1 MQFDYDTPLLY
12 TSPIPTKPKENMKI
26 SSYTEHRASTKN
38 IPLVVVHLV
47 AERKSETNMTRA
59 LRNDN
64 CPKCNTE
71 KQEWTGYGKWQ
82 GQSYGVSI
90 VVCVCCNTTRTTYKA
105 PTHGRT
111 PIRDDQWAK
120 NKRQYVSRCDD
131 CGIKRTI
138 TARTW
143 EELAKQTNHRCKG
156 NKLVNFIAEE
166 HKGLKGKDF
175 PKELF
180 GE

>member
-1 MQFDYDTPLLY
+1 MRITQY
-12 TSPIPTKPKENMKI
+12 TQN
-26 SSYTEHRASTKN
+26 RAMTKN
-38 IPLVVVHLV
+38 IPLAVVHMV

-64 CPKCNTE
+64 CPKCDTE

-82 GQSYGVSI
+82 GTAYGVSI
-90 VVCVCCNTTRTTYKA
+90 VVCVHCGVVRTTYKA
-105 PTHGRT
+105 STHGRT
-111 PIRDDQWAK
+111 PIRDDQW
-120 NKRQYVSRCDD
+120 NKGQRQYRSCCDD
-131 CGIKRTI
+131 CGIRRTI

-143 EELAKQTNHRCKG
+143 EDLAKQTNHRCKG

-166 HKGLKGKDF
+166 HKELKGKDF

>member
-1 MQFDYDTPLLY
+1 
-12 TSPIPTKPKENMKI
+12 
-26 SSYTEHRASTKN
+26 
-38 IPLVVVHLV
+38 
-47 AERKSETNMTRA
+47 MTRA